1 MGAKAA
7 RLFDDPLDGGHGR
20 DDLSLGEAQQL
31 EPGRRLA
38 SVVAGFSVGALGRG
52 ELAAES
58 MQLADLVERRADGG
72 MPRFAQVAERV
83 LRGLGGIRPRSVRLQ
98 HL

>member
-7 RLFDDPLDGGHGR
+7 RLFDDPLDGGHRR
-20 DDLSLGEAQQL
+20 DDLSLSEAQQL

-38 SVVAGFSVGALGRG
+38 SVAARFSVGALGRG

-58 MQLADLVERRADGG
+58 MQLAELVQRRADGG
-72 MPRFAQVAERV
+72 MPRFAQVSESV